1 MCELEII
8 YLDLF
13 LSINIM
19 GSDKPDFYNNYN
31 PPMMPFNHLSQSISQ
46 LNYQKYFNINF
57 NSEILNIS
65 LLMGLGNCKIHY
77 TQFHCI

>member
-1 MCELEII
+1 MYELEII

-19 GSDKPDFYNNYN
+19 GSGKPDFYNNYN
-31 PPMMPFNHLSQSISQ
+31 PPMMLFNHLLQSISQ
-46 LNYQKYFNINF
+46 LNCQKYFYINF
-57 NSEILNIS
+57 DSEILSIS

-77 TQFHCI
+77 KQFHCI